1 MRRFLPRLLSRGFVM
16 PGPDA
21 DGVGGKRNTTGS
33 KAALYTGTV
42 IRLGYPT
49 QNLTIPASTNRT
61 LRLASLVDVEKVERL
76 VRENI
81 ADLKRIL
88 RWNADHGVGLF
99 RMGQNL
105 IPFASHPA
113 FPYDWE
119 TEHGEALREAGELAR
134 NLVIRLSMH
143 PGQYINPGSLKPD
156 VAERS
161 LKELR
166 YVARVFDLLGSP
178 EGVAVLHMGGAHED
192 KPASAARFIEV
203 IRPEARIL
211 RYLALENDERVWTVA
226 EVVRTAESLGIPA
239 ITDAFHHDLN
249 PGGLTL
255 KEALDLSLP
264 TWAARG
270 VRPKLHL
277 SSQDP
282 AKQAGAHAYSVDSRD
297 WQALLGALGG
307 READVMVEAKGK
319 EHALVP
325 MGVEIG

>member
-1 MRRFLPRLLSRGFVM
+1 
-16 PGPDA
+16 
-21 DGVGGKRNTTGS
+21 
-33 KAALYTGTV
+33 V
-42 IRLGYPT
+42 IQLGYPT

-61 LRLASLVDVEKVERL
+61 LRLASLVDVEKVKGL

-88 RWNADHGVGLF
+88 RWNAEHGVGLF

-119 TEHGEALREAGELAR
+119 TEHGETLREAGELAR
-134 NLVIRLSMH
+134 DLGIRLSMH
-143 PGQYINPGSLKPD
+143 PGQYINPGSLKLE
-156 VAERS
+156 VVERS
-161 LKELR
+161 LTELR
-166 YVARVFDLLGSP
+166 YVARVFDLLGNSD
-178 EGVAVLHMGGAHED
+178 GVAVLHMGGAYAD
-192 KPASAARFIEV
+192 KQRSAARFIEV
-203 IRPEARIL
+203 MRSEARIL

-226 EVVRTAESLGIPA
+226 EVTRTANALGIPA

-264 TWAARG
+264 TWAPRG

-277 SSQDP
+277 SSQDA
-282 AKQAGAHAYSVDSRD
+282 AKQAGAHAYSVASRD
-297 WQALLGALGG
+297 WQALLGVIGG

-319 EHALVP
+319 EYALAP
-325 MGVEIG
+325 MGVEIV

>member
-1 MRRFLPRLLSRGFVM
+1 
-16 PGPDA
+16 
-21 DGVGGKRNTTGS
+21 
-33 KAALYTGTV
+33 LYTWTV
-42 IRLGYPT
+42 MQLGYPT

-61 LRLASLVDVEKVERL
+61 LRLASLVDVERVKGL

-81 ADLKRIL
+81 ADLKSIL

-134 NLVIRLSMH
+134 DLSIRLSMH
-143 PGQYINPGSLKPD
+143 PGQYINPGSLKPE
-156 VAERS
+156 VVERS
-161 LKELR
+161 LRELR
-166 YVARVFDLLGSP
+166 YVARLFDLLGSP
-178 EGVAVLHMGGAHED
+178 DGVAVLHMGGAYAD
-192 KPASAARFIEV
+192 KQGSAARFIEV
-203 IRPEARIL
+203 MRFEARVL

-226 EVVRTAESLGIPA
+226 QVTRTADALGIPA

-264 TWAARG
+264 TWAPRS

-297 WQALLGALGG
+297 WQALLGGIGG

-319 EHALVP
+319 EQALAP
-325 MGVEIG
+325 MGVKIV

>member
-1 MRRFLPRLLSRGFVM
+1 M
-16 PGPDA
+16 
-21 DGVGGKRNTTGS
+21 
-33 KAALYTGTV
+33 

-61 LRLASLVDVEKVERL
+61 LRLASLADAGKVRDL

-81 ADLKRIL
+81 TGLKTIL
-88 RWNADHGVGLF
+88 RWNAERGIGLF
-99 RMGQNL
+99 RMGQAL

-119 TEHGEALREAGELAR
+119 AVHGDDLREAGELAR
-134 NLVIRLSMH
+134 TLGIRLSMH
-143 PGQYINPGSLKPD
+143 PGQYINPGSPKPE

-161 LKELR
+161 LTELR
-166 YVARVFDLLGSP
+166 YVASVFGLLGGP
-178 EGVAVLHMGGAHED
+178 DGVIVLHMGGAYAD
-192 KPASAARFIEV
+192 RPASAARFV
-203 IRPEARIL
+203 DALGPEPQIL

-226 EVVRTAESLGIPA
+226 EIVQTARTLGIPA
-239 ITDAFHHDLN
+239 ITDSFHHDLN
-249 PGGLTL
+249 PGDLTL

-264 TWAARG
+264 TWDFRG

-282 AKQAGAHAYSVDSRD
+282 AKQPGAHAYYVESRD
-297 WQALLGALGG
+297 WHALLTALGG
-307 READVMVEAKGK
+307 RETDVMVEAKGK
-319 EHALVP
+319 EQALAP